1 MSNYKAGDLVQLTI
15 KEQKDN
21 GYLASDQ
28 STDFNLLTDQTF
40 NINDQVEAFLYHDR
54 NNNLVATVK
63 IPTVSLDTF
72 DWAEVKRVYQN
83 LGVFVAI
90 GSTFEVLVSADDLPQ
105 HQSVWPEIGD
115 QLYISLKHDKK
126 DRLLAQPVKE
136 EDFDGSWDT
145 APESLFNQDISG
157 RVFRS
162 GKEGAVIITEDGY
175 RGFIHFSERNKEPR
189 VGEWVEGRVI
199 EVKQD
204 GTLNVSLLPRK
215 QEARIVDAET
225 ILTYL
230 KDNNGEMPLDNQS
243 TPEQIQA
250 TFNLSKSAFKRA
262 IGKLYKD
269 RLIEQAA
276 GKTFLVTNDPEKDN

>member
-40 NINDQVEAFLYHDR
+40 NINDQVEAFLYHDS

-63 IPTVSLDTF
+63 IPTVSLHTF
-72 DWAEVKRVYQN
+72 DWAEVKRIYQN
-83 LGVFVAI
+83 LGVFVDI

-105 HQSVWPEIGD
+105 HQIVWPEIGD

-145 APESLFNQDISG
+145 APESLFNQNISG

-162 GKEGAVIITEDGY
+162 GKEGAVIISEDGY
-175 RGFIHFSERNKEPR
+175 RGFIHFSERKEEPR

-215 QEARIVDAET
+215 QEARIEDAET
-225 ILTYL
+225 ILTFL
-230 KDNNGEMPLDNQS
+230 KENNGEIPLDNQS
-243 TPEQIQA
+243 TPEQIRA

-262 IGKLYKD
+262 VGKLYKE
-269 RLIEQAA
+269 RLIEQAD
-276 GKTFLVTNDPEKDN
+276 GKTFLVNNEAKE